1 MRKVLPVLLMLLA
14 GIAYAA
20 PGAPR
25 AQSAPPALKGE
36 VIEVKDVDAYT
47 YLRLKTGS
55 GEVWAAVTKAPVRK
69 GAEVSIE
76 NPMVMQ
82 NFTSKTLNRTFDR
95 IVFGNLAGAGTGS
108 APAGMARGASA
119 GDVKVPKATGPGA
132 HTVAEIITAKAEL
145 KGKPVQVRG
154 KVVRYT
160 PEVLGKNWI
169 HLQDGSGSAADKTND
184 ILVTSKDATRI
195 GDVVVASG
203 VVRTDVDLGSG
214 YAYAV
219 MVDEAKLA
227 K

>member
-14 GIAYAA
+14 GIAFAA
-20 PGAPR
+20 PGAPP
-25 AQSAPPALKGE
+25 APSAPSALKGE
-36 VIEVKDVDAYT
+36 VMEVKDVDAYT

-95 IVFGNLAGAGTGS
+95 IVFGNLAGAGTAA
-108 APAGMARGASA
+108 APAGMPRVAGA

-132 HTVAEIITAKAEL
+132 RTVAEIIAAKAEL